1 MVRQHYQARQQ
12 VFKHLWMVQDQI
24 SSNANPRTGQDQT
37 VRLMPVKIRDVPA
50 AGAGSLQS
58 WNENWMDGSTVK
70 VNEASG
76 NPTNSATMVYSNFI
90 LKRFS
95 TVDDDTTKFVKGQTN
110 GFNLAP
116 PRLLKRI
123 HTIEQQGISHRRTRI
138 T

>member
-1 MVRQHYQARQQ
+1 
-12 VFKHLWMVQDQI
+12 
-24 SSNANPRTGQDQT
+24 
-37 VRLMPVKIRDVPA
+37 
-50 AGAGSLQS
+50 
-58 WNENWMDGSTVK
+58 MDGSTVK
-70 VNEASG
+70 VNEVSG

-123 HTIEQQGISHRRTRI
+123 HTIEQRGISHRRTRI